1 MDSEVLL
8 MYILIF
14 SVVALSVYLVIKL
27 IVNAFML
34 FILIRKIFKIYSPD
48 FFKKLLT
55 QSYLFGLLSDLL
67 VFIFTI
73 LSYRTIFLGVEHIFI
88 CADCIVI
95 SFVSA
100 FIYNYFC
107 IFNKYDS
114 FKEKKFLA
122 SLLLSVF
129 SVSYYV
135 WIPLIA
141 ILF

>member
-1 MDSEVLL
+1 MNSEVLL

-27 IVNAFML
+27 IVNGFML
-34 FILIRKIFKIYSPD
+34 FILIRKIFKIYNPN
-48 FFKKLLT
+48 FFKKILT
-55 QSYLFGLLSDLL
+55 QSYLFGLLSDLS
-67 VFIFTI
+67 VFVFTI
-73 LSYRTIFLGVEHIFI
+73 LSCRTIFLGVEHIFV
-88 CADCIVI
+88 CTDCIII
-95 SFVSA
+95 SFLSS
-100 FIYNYFC
+100 FIYYYFC

-122 SLLLSVF
+122 SFLISVF